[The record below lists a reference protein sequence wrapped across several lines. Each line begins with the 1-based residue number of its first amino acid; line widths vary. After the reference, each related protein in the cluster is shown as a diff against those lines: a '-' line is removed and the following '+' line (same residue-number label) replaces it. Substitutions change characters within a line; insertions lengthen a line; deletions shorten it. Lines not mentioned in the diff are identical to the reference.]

1 MVAPRHRRPLPR
13 LIDDHRTVK
22 AAIIAYGR
30 RGRLS
35 SPLLRPLSY
44 RCRSPRRRRRSIG
57 IEMKMTAVVGVVL
70 GDGGGI
76 SGRRRPCVLAV

>member
-57 IEMKMTAVVGVVL
+57 IEMKMTAVVGVL
-70 GDGGGI
+70 GVEGGGI